1 MNFTAHQVSTAKV
14 FCETFLLSI
23 TSEKI
28 VKKMPV
34 NYHYAETV
42 DMIYELVNLKGAGY
56 KNITSCEQ
64 AFNGSCS
71 PWHSLWR
78 FPEIK
83 PSIEQIKW
91 RNSSQ

>member
-14 FCETFLLSI
+14 FCETFLLSK

-42 DMIYELVNLKGAGY
+42 DMIYELVNLRVCK
-56 KNITSCEQ
+56 S
-64 AFNGSCS
+64 
-71 PWHSLWR
+71 SLWYPGYYR
-78 FPEIK
+78 VK
-83 PSIEQIKW
+83 
-91 RNSSQ
+91 